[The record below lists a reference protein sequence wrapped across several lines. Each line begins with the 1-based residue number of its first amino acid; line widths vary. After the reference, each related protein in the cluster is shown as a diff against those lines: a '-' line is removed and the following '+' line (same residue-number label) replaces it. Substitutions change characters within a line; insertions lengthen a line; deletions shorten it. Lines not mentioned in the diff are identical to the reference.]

1 MWLLLNLFF
10 MCCHGG
16 VGGGGLE
23 FHWVSS
29 RCGGGVTEGTVV
41 LEFRVGKLLSEFGLN
56 SNLELV
62 VDEGNDHAVEE
73 GDQV

>member
-1 MWLLLNLFF
+1 
-10 MCCHGG
+10 
-16 VGGGGLE
+16 
-23 FHWVSS
+23 VSS
-29 RCGGGVTEGTVV
+29 RCGGGVAEGTVV
-41 LEFRVGKLLSEFGLN
+41 FEFSVGKLLSEFGLN